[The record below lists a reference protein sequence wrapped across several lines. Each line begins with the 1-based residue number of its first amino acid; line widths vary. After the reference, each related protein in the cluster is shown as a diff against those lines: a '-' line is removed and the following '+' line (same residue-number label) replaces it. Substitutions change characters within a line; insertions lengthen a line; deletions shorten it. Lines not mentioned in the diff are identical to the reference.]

1 MRRLILK
8 QEKGKT
14 NMKKKKKIEKSG
26 LYIAICCCAVIIAAV
41 GYAGEKNTDNIKE
54 DIAQS
59 IRNDE
64 IIIDDVVQENKDY
77 LADGIEIIETPVIT
91 PEPELAKEII
101 NEEIPVAKT
110 VEVEEI
116 TFKMPVEGRVV
127 CEFSGDK
134 LLYNDFLSD
143 WRTHNGID
151 ISCDKDSAV
160 YASAD
165 GRIKSIYD
173 DSMGKNVVIEHR
185 DGYMSV
191 YANMSD
197 RIEITEG
204 AEIKKGDLIGK
215 VGDTAL
221 GDFTEESHLHFEL
234 LKDEQYINPV
244 DYIE

>member
-1 MRRLILK
+1 
-8 QEKGKT
+8 
-14 NMKKKKKIEKSG
+14 MKKKKKIEKSG

-173 DSMGKNVVIEHR
+173 DS
-185 DGYMSV
+185 
-191 YANMSD
+191 
-197 RIEITEG
+197 
-204 AEIKKGDLIGK
+204 
-215 VGDTAL
+215 
-221 GDFTEESHLHFEL
+221 
-234 LKDEQYINPV
+234 
-244 DYIE
+244 